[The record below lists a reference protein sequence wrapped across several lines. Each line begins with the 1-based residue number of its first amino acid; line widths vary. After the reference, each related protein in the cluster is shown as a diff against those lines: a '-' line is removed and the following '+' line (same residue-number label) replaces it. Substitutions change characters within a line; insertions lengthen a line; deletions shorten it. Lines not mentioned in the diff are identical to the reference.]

1 MVALL
6 RGINVGGKTTLP
18 MADLRRC
25 AEDLGYEGVRTYIQ
39 SGNLLLRTS
48 QPAATVARDLAA
60 AVAALG
66 GVAPAVMVRTRAQ
79 LAKVVDSSPF
89 PGADPAHRHVVF
101 TDARRATVPA
111 VDVEA
116 FAPEQVEAVGPD
128 LHLLLPGG
136 VGRSPLAQALA
147 KAGGTA
153 QGTMRSWK
161 TVTKLAELADEVAAE
176 AHTAGAR

>member
-18 MADLRRC
+18 MADLRRV
-25 AEDLGYEGVRTYIQ
+25 AKDLGYDGVRTYIQ
-39 SGNLLLRTS
+39 SGNLLLRS
-48 QPAATVARDLAA
+48 AQPAATVARDLARG
-60 AVAALG
+60 VAALG

-89 PGADPAHRHVVF
+89 PDADPAHLHVVF
-101 TDARRATVPA
+101 TDGRRATIPVA
-111 VDVEA
+111 DVDA
-116 FAPEQVEAVGPD
+116 FAPERVEAVGPD

-136 VGRSPLAQALA
+136 VGRSKLAQALA
-147 KAGGTA
+147 KAGGTT

-161 TVTKLAELADEVAAE
+161 TVTKLVELADEVAADVE
-176 AHTAGAR
+176 TAGAR